1 MNYLLTQNVLSPVRS
16 LIGLLLST
24 IEKPIM
30 KRTVKEYLWG
40 YRDPILGTLKDKFP
54 SLVTNDQVSVF
65 ASAVIMPSFHER
77 QEFY

>member
-1 MNYLLTQNVLSPVRS
+1 MRT

-24 IEKPIM
+24 VEKPIM

-40 YRDPILGTLKDKFP
+40 YRDPILGALKDKFP

-65 ASAVIMPSFHER
+65 ASAVINTFLLTKEKNSIDIC
-77 QEFY
+77 